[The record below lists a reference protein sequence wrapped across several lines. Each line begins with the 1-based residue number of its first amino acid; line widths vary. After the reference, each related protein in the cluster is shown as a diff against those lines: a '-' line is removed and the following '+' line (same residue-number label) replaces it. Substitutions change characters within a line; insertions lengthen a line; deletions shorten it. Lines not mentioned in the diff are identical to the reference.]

1 MRIRPSSLVAMLML
15 ASCASPP
22 VPPAVDPSTRRP
34 ANPPLAAE
42 LQGCRNELH
51 NTRLLSD
58 EADRLAASALQTL
71 QRWARQQA
79 VARASPASAAS
90 TPANAAN
97 SVYELYF
104 EYGRSNLNLSVDGAQ
119 VLLIEARK
127 APLIVIRG
135 RTDGTAD
142 TSAEA
147 HIARARALAARDFL
161 VAAGIDGSRVHT
173 TYQPSGDHVADNATR
188 AGRSLNRRV
197 EIELYRALPVSA
209 PLASAPGA

>member
-1 MRIRPSSLVAMLML
+1 MRNRPSSLVAMLML

-22 VPPAVDPSTRRP
+22 APPSVDPLTRRP

-51 NTRLLSD
+51 NTRILSN

-71 QRWARQQA
+71 QRWSRQQA
-79 VARASPASAAS
+79 LATASPASAAS
-90 TPANAAN
+90 TPTNAPN
-97 SVYELYF
+97 SIYLVYF
-104 EYGRSNLNLSVDGAQ
+104 ESGRSNVNLPSDEAQ
-119 VLLIEARK
+119 ILLTEARK

-161 VAAGIDGSRVHT
+161 VAAGIDGSRVRT
-173 TYQPSGDHVADNATR
+173 TYQPSGDHVADNTTR
-188 AGRSLNRRV
+188 TGQSLNRRV
-197 EIELYRALPVSA
+197 EIELYRTLPVAA

>member
-15 ASCASPP
+15 VSCASPP
-22 VPPAVDPSTRRP
+22 APPSVDLSTRRP
-34 ANPPLAAE
+34 ANPPLVAE

-51 NTRLLSD
+51 NTRILSN

-79 VARASPASAAS
+79 AATTSPASAAS
-90 TPANAAN
+90 TPTNAPN
-97 SVYELYF
+97 SIYRVYF
-104 EYGRSNLNLSVDGAQ
+104 AYGRSNVNLPSDEAQ
-119 VLLIEARK
+119 VLLAEARK

-142 TSAEA
+142 TAAEA

-161 VAAGIDGSRVHT
+161 VAAGIDGSRVRT

-188 AGRSLNRRV
+188 AGRDVNRRV
-197 EIELYRALPVSA
+197 EIELYRTLPVAAS
-209 PLASAPGA
+209 LASAPDA

>member
-22 VPPAVDPSTRRP
+22 APPSVDPSTRRP
-34 ANPPLAAE
+34 ANPPLGAE
-42 LQGCRNELH
+42 LEGCRNELH
-51 NTRLLSD
+51 NTRILSN
-58 EADRLAASALQTL
+58 ESERIAASALQTL

-79 VARASPASAAS
+79 VATTSPASAAS
-90 TPANAAN
+90 TPANAPNA
-97 SVYELYF
+97 VYRVYF
-104 EYGRSNLNLSVDGAQ
+104 EYGRSNLNLSSDQAQ
-119 VLLIEARK
+119 VLLTEARK

-147 HIARARALAARDFL
+147 RIARARALAARDFL
-161 VAAGIDGSRVHT
+161 VAAGIDGSRVRM

-188 AGRSLNRRV
+188 AGRDVNRRV
-197 EIELYRALPVSA
+197 EIELYRTLPAAAS
-209 PLASAPGA
+209 LASAHGA